1 MRHVKEAQLVAR
13 KRGEVTVRKLL
24 PETLAGLDLERMIF
38 PARARMIGVPHTEGT
53 REYLTC
59 ERGAIELEELPFVMG
74 VLGDFTGQPVEPLAK
89 LKDRKFVDVTPD
101 NFDEVLASM
110 KPHLAFT
117 VENKLSEDPEAGKLG
132 VDLHFESLDDFAPD
146 QVARQVK
153 PLREMLVGVA
163 VVVIRNSL
171 RFNIEGQ
178 QHRSSAEQRHVR
190 ESVRESTKCST
201 PNRTDGF
208 LLF

>member
-1 MRHVKEAQLVAR
+1 MEWDCSVAQDSPP
-13 KRGEVTVRKLL
+13 T
-24 PETLAGLDLERMIF
+24 PESPIAPLRTTPSNA
-38 PARARMIGVPHTEGT
+38 A
-53 REYLTC
+53 
-59 ERGAIELEELPFVMG
+59 AIEVRSSDIHG
-74 VLGDFTGQPVEPLAK
+74 GNRDGQ
-89 LKDRKFVDVTPD
+89 
-101 NFDEVLASM
+101 
-110 KPHLAFT
+110 
-117 VENKLSEDPEAGKLG
+117 
-132 VDLHFESLDDFAPD
+132 
-146 QVARQVK
+146 